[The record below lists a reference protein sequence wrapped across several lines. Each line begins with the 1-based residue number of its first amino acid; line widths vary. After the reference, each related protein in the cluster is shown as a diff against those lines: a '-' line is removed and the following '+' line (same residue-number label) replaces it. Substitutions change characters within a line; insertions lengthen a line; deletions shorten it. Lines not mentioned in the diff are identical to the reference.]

1 MRDTIDFDIHQ
12 ARIWYID
19 AAIAEAQ
26 AVCNVLE
33 SNTYELAEARAEQ
46 ASKIGEHSQVKFN
59 EFVNLCYEKYGD
71 VMAKLEAKLAEVM
84 AATPIKD

>member
-1 MRDTIDFDIHQ
+1 MTENLDEAIHQ

-26 AVCNVLE
+26 AVCNVME

-46 ASKIGEHSQVKFN
+46 ASKIGEAAPVKFN
-59 EFVNLCYEKYGD
+59 EFINLCHEKYGD
-71 VMAKLEAKLAEVM
+71 VMAKLAET
-84 AATPIKD
+84 AATPIED

>member
-1 MRDTIDFDIHQ
+1 MTENLDEAINQ

-59 EFVNLCYEKYGD
+59 EFVNLCHEKYGD
-71 VMAKLEAKLAEVM
+71 VMYKLAEALGV
-84 AATPIKD
+84 TPEDIED